1 MKIYFQNSD
10 NPAINYRTKF
20 DKNLVLKKKFPK
32 YFILNTAIAN
42 ITDTWK

>member
-20 DKNLVLKKKFPK
+20 DKNLVLKKSFLN
-32 YFILNTAIAN
+32 ILY
-42 ITDTWK
+42 